1 MTTTLDKAGRV
12 MLPVKIREKLKL
24 TAGTVFK
31 IEIVGDKIELEQD
44 VPKVQIVR
52 NTKGLPVV
60 MGWEG
65 FDAVKAVQQMREE
78 QMERLMPPKR
88 E

>member
-1 MTTTLDKAGRV
+1 

-24 TAGTVFK
+24 KAGTVFK
-31 IEIVGDKIELEQD
+31 IEIVGDKTELEQE

-65 FDAVKAVQQMREE
+65 FDAVEAVQQMLEE
-78 QMERLMPPKR
+78 QMDRLMPPKR